1 MKWKD
6 ISLKVKLVLY
16 IVTGVFLILSAST
29 FIVITTVT
37 EQEEQLAYHD
47 SIQNAKSFANYYNA
61 DMKANMAVAQTL
73 AALLVRYDNADRD
86 EINSMLEELLLENP
100 DLLASYVAFEPNAF
114 DGKDAEFINAD
125 TAHDETGRFIPYWN
139 KIGGEMFVEPLVDYD
154 TLDYY
159 QLTKQLEQ
167 DIITEPY
174 LYQGALIVSYDAP
187 IVRDGEFI
195 GIGGVDVE
203 LNYVDETVS
212 SVKAF
217 DTGYLFMVSNTGV
230 LLSHPTRKDWIGM
243 KSMTEFEIPMI
254 EIVTEDI
261 NNGIGGH
268 IDTIDPLTGKEVVMF
283 YEPIET
289 GKFAIVLVVPTEE
302 MLAGVESLRSTLI
315 TIYTFSIIFMGAMAY
330 LIAASFTDRINEIV
344 VDFKKIS
351 GAAIKGDLN
360 ARANTDVE
368 IDFKLIPEGMNEIM
382 DALTVHSKEL
392 QNSYELIRKMESAVN
407 TSKVVV
413 FWWKFDHDYPVEFVS
428 DNVAQFGYS
437 LENFMSGNLLYGN
450 IIYKDDRDEVWSE
463 LKRSA
468 DEGHDHFHKDYRIIT
483 KSGEMRWV
491 HEDTFIQRNEEE
503 KVEYFQGT
511 ILDITERVE
520 AENALKEMEEIRTKE
535 IHHRIKNNLQ
545 VVSGMLY
552 LESLNFRYQEV
563 IDAFRDS
570 ENRVRSIALIHE
582 KLYQSKDLVSLDLAD
597 YIKDL
602 TDHLFHSYRIDEK
615 NIELILNVEDVF
627 LGMDTAVPLG
637 IIINELTSNA
647 LQHAFGNGIGGEI
660 EIDFFKRDEIFELT
674 ISNTGKHFPEDIDF
688 KNTES
693 LGLQLVTNLVSQ
705 IEGEIGLDTTDKT
718 TFTITFRDD
727 K

>member
-1 MKWKD
+1 MRWKD
-6 ISLKVKLVLY
+6 VSLKVKLVLY

-29 FIVITTVT
+29 SIVITTVT

-47 SIQNAKSFANYYNA
+47 SIQNAKSFANNYNA
-61 DMKANMAVAQTL
+61 DMKANMAVAHTL
-73 AALLVRYDNADRD
+73 AALLAKYDNADRD
-86 EINSMLEELLLENP
+86 EINAMLEELLLENP
-100 DLLASYVAFEPNAF
+100 ELLAVYVAFEPDAF
-114 DGKDAEFINAD
+114 DGRDSEFINAD
-125 TAHDETGRFIPYWN
+125 ATHDETGRFIPYWN

-159 QLTKQLEQ
+159 QLTKKLEQ

-187 IVRDGEFI
+187 IVRDGKFI
-195 GIGGVDVE
+195 GISGVDVE

-230 LLSHPTRKDWIGM
+230 LLSHPTRKDWIGLR
-243 KSMTEFEIPMI
+243 SMADFEMPMV
-254 EIVTEDI
+254 EKATKDI

-268 IDTIDPLTGKEVVMF
+268 IDTIDPVTGKEVVMF

-330 LIAASFTDRINEIV
+330 LIAASFTNRINEIV
-344 VDFKKIS
+344 IDFKKIS
-351 GAAIKGDLN
+351 GAAIKGDLD

-368 IDFKLIPEGMNEIM
+368 IDFKLIPKGMNEIM
-382 DALTVHSKEL
+382 DALTAHSKEL

-407 TSKVVV
+407 SSKVVV
-413 FWWKFDHDYPVEFVS
+413 FWWKFEHEFPVEFVS
-428 DNVAQFGYS
+428 DNVSQFGYS
-437 LENFMSGNLLYGN
+437 LEEFSSGNLLYGN
-450 IIYKDDRDEVWSE
+450 IIYKDDRDDVWSE
-463 LKRSA
+463 LKKRA
-468 DEGHDHFHKDYRIIT
+468 DEGHDHFHKDYRIVT
-483 KSGEMRWV
+483 KSGEIRWV
-491 HEDTFIQRNEEE
+491 HEDTFIQRDEEG
-503 KVEYFQGT
+503 KIAYFQGT
-511 ILDITERVE
+511 ILDITKRVE
-520 AENALKEMEEIRTKE
+520 AEDALKKMDEIRTKE

-597 YIKDL
+597 YIRDL
-602 TDHLFHSYRIDEK
+602 TDHLFHSYRVEEEDVK
-615 NIELILNVEDVF
+615 LILNVDDVF

-647 LQHAFGNGIGGEI
+647 LQHAFEDGIKGEI
-660 EIDFFKRDEIFELT
+660 DIDFFKRDEIFELT

-705 IEGEIGLDTTDKT
+705 IEGEVELDTTDRT
-718 TFTITFRDD
+718 TFRITFRDG

>member
-6 ISLKVKLVLY
+6 MSLKVKLVLY
-16 IVTGVFLILSAST
+16 IVIGVFLILSAST
-29 FIVITTVT
+29 YIVITTVT

-47 SIQNAKSFANYYNA
+47 SIQNAKSFANSYNA

-73 AALLVRYDNADRD
+73 TALLVGYDNADRD
-86 EINSMLEELLLENP
+86 EVNAMLEELLLENP
-100 DLLASYVAFEPNAF
+100 DLLAVYVAFEPSAF
-114 DGKDAEFINAD
+114 DGQDSEFINAD
-125 TAHDETGRFIPYWN
+125 AAHDETGRFIPYWN

-159 QLTKQLEQ
+159 QLTKQLKQE
-167 DIITEPY
+167 IITEPY

-187 IVRDGEFI
+187 IVKDGEFI

-230 LLSHPTRKDWIGM
+230 LLSHPTRKDWIGLR
-243 KSMTEFEIPMI
+243 SMTEFEIPMI
-254 EIVTEDI
+254 EKAAEDI

-268 IDTIDPLTGKEVVMF
+268 IDTIDPITKKDVVMF

-302 MLAGVESLRSTLI
+302 MLAGVEELRSTLI
-315 TIYTFSIIFMGAMAY
+315 TIYTFSIIFMGVMAY

-344 VDFKKIS
+344 IDFKKVS
-351 GAAIKGDLN
+351 GAAIKGDLD

-382 DALTVHSKEL
+382 DSLTAYSKEL
-392 QNSYELIRKMESAVN
+392 QNSYELIQKMESAVN
-407 TSKVVV
+407 SSKVVV
-413 FWWKFDHDYPVEFVS
+413 FWWKFDYDYPVEFVS

-437 LENFMSGNLLYGN
+437 LEEFLSGNLLYSN
-450 IIYKDDRDEVWSE
+450 IIYKDDLDSVWSE
-463 LKRSA
+463 LKRCA
-468 DEGHDHFHKDYRIIT
+468 DEGHDHFHKDYRIVT
-483 KSGEMRWV
+483 KSGEIRWV
-491 HEDTFIQRNEEE
+491 HEDTSIQRDDEG
-503 KVEYFQGT
+503 KIEYFQGT
-511 ILDITERVE
+511 ILDITERVK
-520 AENALKEMEEIRTKE
+520 AEKALKEMDEIRTKE

-552 LESLNFRYQEV
+552 LASLNFRYQEV

-602 TDHLFHSYRIDEK
+602 TDHLFHSYSVEEENVK
-615 NIELILNVEDVF
+615 LILNVEDVF

-647 LQHAFGNGIGGEI
+647 LQHAFEDGVKGEI
-660 EIDFFKRDEIFELT
+660 EIDFFKRENIFELA

-705 IEGEIGLDTTDKT
+705 IEGEVELDTTDRT
-718 TFTITFRDD
+718 TFRITFRDG

>member
-6 ISLKVKLVLY
+6 MSLKVKLVLF
-16 IVTGVFLILSAST
+16 IVRGVFLILSAST
-29 FIVITTVT
+29 SIVISTVT

-47 SIQNAKSFANYYNA
+47 SIQNAKSFANGYNA

-86 EINSMLEELLLENP
+86 EINAMLEELLLENP
-100 DLLASYVAFEPNAF
+100 DLLAVYVAFEPSAF
-114 DGKDAEFINAD
+114 DGRDSEFINAD
-125 TAHDETGRFIPYWN
+125 AAHDETGRFIPYWN

-167 DIITEPY
+167 EIVTEPY

-187 IVRDGEFI
+187 IVKDGEFK

-230 LLSHPTRKDWIGM
+230 LLSHPTRKDWIGLR
-243 KSMTEFEIPMI
+243 SMANFEIPMI
-254 EIVTEDI
+254 EKATKDI

-268 IDTIDPLTGKEVVMF
+268 IDTIDPVTKKEVVMF

-344 VDFKKIS
+344 IDFKKVS
-351 GAAIKGDLN
+351 GAAIKGDLD

-382 DALTVHSKEL
+382 DSLTAYSKEL
-392 QNSYELIRKMESAVN
+392 QNSYELIQKMESAVN
-407 TSKVVV
+407 SSKVVV
-413 FWWKFDHDYPVEFVS
+413 FWWKFDYDYPVEFVS

-437 LENFMSGNLLYGN
+437 LEEFLSGDLLYSN
-450 IIYKDDRDEVWSE
+450 IIYKDDLDSVWSE
-463 LKRSA
+463 LKRCA
-468 DEGHDHFHKDYRIIT
+468 DEGHDHFHKDYRIVT
-483 KSGEMRWV
+483 KSGEIRWV
-491 HEDTFIQRNEEE
+491 HEDTSIQRDDEG
-503 KVEYFQGT
+503 KIAYFQGT
-511 ILDITERVE
+511 ILDITERVK
-520 AENALKEMEEIRTKE
+520 AEKALKEMDEIRTKE

-563 IDAFRDS
+563 IDSFRDS

-602 TDHLFHSYRIDEK
+602 IDHLFHSYRVEEENVK
-615 NIELILNVEDVF
+615 LILNVEDVF

-647 LQHAFGNGIGGEI
+647 LQHAFENGVKGEI
-660 EIDFFKRDEIFELT
+660 DIDFFKRGELFELT

-688 KNTES
+688 KNTKS

-705 IEGEIGLDTTDKT
+705 IEGEVELDTTDRT
-718 TFTITFRDD
+718 TFTITFRDG

>member
-6 ISLKVKLVLY
+6 MSLKVKLVLY

-29 FIVITTVT
+29 YIVITTVT

-47 SIQNAKSFANYYNA
+47 SIQNAKSFANNYNA

-73 AALLVRYDNADRD
+73 AALLARYDNADRD

-100 DLLASYVAFEPNAF
+100 DLLAVYVAFEPNAF
-114 DGKDAEFINAD
+114 DGQDAEFINAD
-125 TAHDETGRFIPYWN
+125 TAHDDTGRFIPYWN

-159 QLTKQLEQ
+159 QLTKQLEEE
-167 DIITEPY
+167 IVTEPY

-187 IVRDGEFI
+187 IVRDEEFI

-230 LLSHPTRKDWIGM
+230 LLSHPTRKDWIGL
-243 KSMTEFEIPMI
+243 KSMTEFEIPM
-254 EIVTEDI
+254 VKKATDDI

-268 IDTIDPLTGKEVVMF
+268 IDTIDPVTQKEVVMF

-289 GKFAIVLVVPTEE
+289 SKFAIVLVVPTEE
-302 MLAGVESLRSTLI
+302 MFAGVESLRSTLI

-330 LIAASFTDRINEIV
+330 LIASSFTDRINDIV

-351 GAAIKGDLN
+351 GAAIKGDLD

-368 IDFKLIPEGMNEIM
+368 VDFKLIPEGMNEIM

-413 FWWKFDHDYPVEFVS
+413 FWWKFEHDYPVEFVS
-428 DNVAQFGYS
+428 DNVTQFGYS
-437 LENFMSGNLLYGN
+437 LEDFTSGNLLYGN
-450 IIYKDDRDEVWSE
+450 IIYKDDRNEVWSE

-468 DEGHDHFHKDYRIIT
+468 DEGRDHFHKDYRIVT
-483 KSGEMRWV
+483 KNGEMRWV
-491 HEDTFIQRNEEE
+491 HEDTFIQRDEEG
-503 KVEYFQGT
+503 KVAYFQGT

-520 AENALKEMEEIRTKE
+520 AENALKEMDEIRTKE

-582 KLYQSKDLVSLDLAD
+582 KLYQSKDLVSLDLAE

-602 TDHLFHSYRIDEK
+602 TDHLFHSYRVDKE

-647 LQHAFGNGIGGEI
+647 LQHAFGNDIGGEI
-660 EIDFFKRDEIFELT
+660 DIYFFKRDETFELT

-705 IEGEIGLDTTDKT
+705 IEGEIELDTTDKT

>member
-6 ISLKVKLVLY
+6 MSLKVKLVLY

-29 FIVITTVT
+29 SIVITTVT

-47 SIQNAKSFANYYNA
+47 SIQNAKSFANGYDA
-61 DMKANMAVAQTL
+61 DMKANMAVAHTL
-73 AALLVRYDNADRD
+73 AALLTRYDNADRD
-86 EINSMLEELLLENP
+86 EINAMLEELLLENP
-100 DLLASYVAFEPNAF
+100 DLLAVYVAFEPNAF
-114 DGKDAEFINAD
+114 DGRDSEFVDADA
-125 TAHDETGRFIPYWN
+125 THDETGRFIPYWN

-159 QLTKQLEQ
+159 QLTKELEQ

-187 IVRDGEFI
+187 IVRDGDFI

-230 LLSHPTRKDWIGM
+230 LLSHPTRKDWIGLR
-243 KSMTEFEIPMI
+243 SMADFDIPMI
-254 EIVTEDI
+254 EKATKDI

-268 IDTIDPLTGKEVVMF
+268 INTIDPVTKKEVVMF

-330 LIAASFTDRINEIV
+330 LIAASFTNKINEIV
-344 VDFKKIS
+344 IDFKNLS
-351 GAAIKGDLN
+351 DAAIKGDLD

-382 DALTVHSKEL
+382 DALTAHSKEL

-407 TSKVVV
+407 SSKVVV
-413 FWWKFDHDYPVEFVS
+413 FWWKFEHEYPVEFVS
-428 DNVAQFGYS
+428 DNVSQFGYS
-437 LENFMSGNLLYGN
+437 LEEFSSENLLYGD
-450 IIYKDDRDEVWSE
+450 IIYKDDLDGVWSE
-463 LKRSA
+463 LNKCA
-468 DEGHDHFHKDYRIIT
+468 DEGHDHFHKDYRIVT
-483 KSGEMRWV
+483 KSGEIRWV
-491 HEDTFIQRNEEE
+491 HEDTFIQRDDEG
-503 KVEYFQGT
+503 KIAYFQGT
-511 ILDITERVE
+511 ILDITERVK
-520 AENALKEMEEIRTKE
+520 AEKALKEMDEIRTKE

-597 YIKDL
+597 YIRDL
-602 TDHLFHSYRIDEK
+602 TDHLFHSYRVEEEDVK
-615 NIELILNVEDVF
+615 LILNVDDVF

-647 LQHAFGNGIGGEI
+647 LQHAFENGVKGEI
-660 EIDFFKRDEIFELT
+660 YIDFLKREEIFELT
-674 ISNTGKHFPEDIDF
+674 ISNTGKHFPKDIDF

-705 IEGEIGLDTTDKT
+705 IEGEVELDTTDRT
-718 TFTITFRDD
+718 TFTITFRDG

>member
-1 MKWKD
+1 MRWKD
-6 ISLKVKLVLY
+6 VSLKVKLVLY

-29 FIVITTVT
+29 FIVISTVT

-47 SIQNAKSFANYYNA
+47 SIQNAKSFANSYNA
-61 DMKANMAVAQTL
+61 DMKANMAVAHTL
-73 AALLVRYDNADRD
+73 AALLAKYDNADRD
-86 EINSMLEELLLENP
+86 EINAMLEELLLENP
-100 DLLASYVAFEPNAF
+100 ELLAVYVAFEPNAF
-114 DGKDAEFINAD
+114 DGRDSEFINAD
-125 TAHDETGRFIPYWN
+125 ATHDETGRFIPYWN
-139 KIGGEMFVEPLVDYD
+139 KIGGGMFVEPLVDYD

-159 QLTKQLEQ
+159 QLTKRLEQ
-167 DIITEPY
+167 DVITEPY

-230 LLSHPTRKDWIGM
+230 LLSHPTRKDWIGLR
-243 KSMTEFEIPMI
+243 SMADFEMPMV
-254 EIVTEDI
+254 EKATKDI

-268 IDTIDPLTGKEVVMF
+268 IDTIDPVTGKEVVMF

-344 VDFKKIS
+344 IDFKKIS
-351 GAAIKGDLN
+351 GAAIKGDLD

-368 IDFKLIPEGMNEIM
+368 IDFKLIPESINEIM
-382 DALTVHSKEL
+382 DALTAYSKEL

-407 TSKVVV
+407 SSKVVV
-413 FWWKFDHDYPVEFVS
+413 FWWKFEHEYPVEFVS
-428 DNVAQFGYS
+428 DNVSQFGYS
-437 LENFMSGNLLYGN
+437 LEEFSSGNLLYGN
-450 IIYKDDRDEVWSE
+450 IIYKDDRDDVWSE
-463 LKRSA
+463 LNKRA
-468 DEGHDHFHKDYRIIT
+468 DEGHDHFHKDYRIVT
-483 KSGEMRWV
+483 KNGEIRWV
-491 HEDTFIQRNEEE
+491 HEDTFIQRDEEG
-503 KVEYFQGT
+503 KIAYFQGT

-520 AENALKEMEEIRTKE
+520 AEDALKKMDEIRTKE

-597 YIKDL
+597 YIRDL
-602 TDHLFHSYRIDEK
+602 TDHLFHSYRVEGENVK
-615 NIELILNVEDVF
+615 LILNVDDVF

-647 LQHAFGNGIGGEI
+647 LQHAFENGIKGEI
-660 EIDFFKRDEIFELT
+660 DIDFIKKDGIFELT

-705 IEGEIGLDTTDKT
+705 IEGEVELDTTDRT
-718 TFTITFRDD
+718 TFIITFRDD